1 MKMFSIDG
9 PIYKFMSALTNM
21 FLLNIC
27 WLVGTIIGLGT
38 TIGVS
43 TVAAFDIGL
52 KLAENK
58 EGYVVKQFIQAYKKN
73 LKQGFPLGLIALVAS
88 YTVYL
93 DFEIFNKVPNATI
106 FLLMWG
112 FLSGAIFFSCLVYAF
127 PLSAR
132 YTNSLRNTI
141 KNSFRISIR
150 YFGRT
155 VLLALVIAILVLSFM
170 WNWTLILIGIL
181 IGPAAIILTVSMF
194 AMPIFRRIERQN
206 TEDGLETYSDR
217 DEEQ

>member
-132 YTNSLRNTI
+132 YTNSRLRLYDIVRRYNKIFRKNRSSGTCYRYTCPFIHVELDSDTYRNTYRTCGYHTY
-141 KNSFRISIR
+141 RIDVCNADIPKDR
-150 YFGRT
+150 
-155 VLLALVIAILVLSFM
+155 
-170 WNWTLILIGIL
+170 
-181 IGPAAIILTVSMF
+181 
-194 AMPIFRRIERQN
+194 E
-206 TEDGLETYSDR
+206 TEY
-217 DEEQ
+217 